1 MLQVPSEMFD
11 LPLIGSGLP
20 ATPYR
25 LGDVFGANDVL
36 ANGRRV
42 QAWQP
47 PRKQLPRF
55 LCRHLLIGRASHYRA
70 DPT

>member
-1 MLQVPSEMFD
+1 MLQVPSEVLD
-11 LPLIGSGLP
+11 LPLVRSGLP

-42 QAWQP
+42 QAWQTP
-47 PRKQLPRF
+47 GKQLPR
-55 LCRHLLIGRASHYRA
+55 LLGRHSLIRRASHYRA